1 MSDEEKMNEEKKK
14 LMERGY
20 ESVKFRAS
28 DFLPNGKLVNGDEI
42 INLHENDLHIEY
54 MGELRQLIAVF
65 DVAGVLAQ
73 CPLCDAPCDVES
85 YIVMTNTHM
94 LYPCWA
100 CDRLIERER
109 NEEIPEAFA

>member
-1 MSDEEKMNEEKKK
+1 MMKERDELLEK
-14 LMERGY
+14 GY
-20 ESVKFRAS
+20 EAVTFRAS

-42 INLHENDLHIEY
+42 INLQEKDLYIEY

-85 YIVMTNTHM
+85 YIVMTNTHL

-109 NEEIPEAFA
+109 NEEMPEAFA